1 MAADSFMMV
10 VIPPDEGAVR
20 TNRAFKEH
28 VHLVRVAD
36 VRYVVGVFRFD
47 QSELHAFL
55 AQPVQ

>member
-1 MAADSFMMV
+1 MV

-20 TNRAFKEH
+20 TNRAVEEH
-28 VHLVRVAD
+28 VHLVRAAN

-47 QSELHAFL
+47 QRKLHAFL